1 MEIRILDTNPDSS
14 RRAGL
19 VGAACM
25 VFGLPATVS
34 AQTLDNNYWLSV
46 MAFFP
51 RVDTDV
57 RVAAAKQA
65 DIGTA
70 IDFESDLAL
79 DKDEILPSL
88 TMGARFGRAIA
99 GADFYKLNRK
109 GTVNLGRDI
118 SFDGVVYPA
127 NVQVRSGFDSQIYRF
142 TVGYAFVQ
150 IPSVE
155 LGAAVGAHVTR
166 FAMSIAGNAR
176 VGTRGTPDVQ
186 ERRRDVLAPLPTLGA
201 FVTWKV
207 APRVELNGR
216 FDWLS
221 LKIDDYNGRLLNT
234 RVGVNYAVAKNLALG
249 VAYRYVDYR
258 LGIDKLVWNGQV
270 RYKLYGPAL
279 LLQASF

>member
-1 MEIRILDTNPDSS
+1 
-14 RRAGL
+14 
-19 VGAACM
+19 M

-70 IDFESDLAL
+70 IDFENDLAL

-88 TMGARFGRAIA
+88 TAGARFGRAIV

-109 GTVNLGRDI
+109 GTVNLARDI

-127 NVQVRSGFDSQIYRF
+127 NVQVRSGVDSQIYRF

-150 IPSVE
+150 TPSVE

-176 VGTRGTPDVQ
+176 VGNQGTPDMQ

-201 FVTWKV
+201 FVTWKI

-234 RVGVNYAVAKNLALG
+234 QVGVNYAVAENLALG

-258 LGIDKLVWNGQV
+258 LGIDKPVWNGQV